1 MRHGKKYTPCIGEV
15 KSWKIYK
22 AFSKKN
28 MLKKKKKKSKRLVLN
43 FS

>member
-28 MLKKKKKKSKRLVLN
+28 MLKKKKKTKRLVLN